1 MSTTELER
9 LQNDFAARI
18 RNPDGN
24 AIPEGVDPSRMAVYE
39 NLIYNGTEELL
50 ENCFP
55 VIYEIASDELRESL
69 IRGFLSDHPAE
80 SPLFYEVPE
89 EFLSYL
95 IEGRDEPS
103 DPPYLAELAHF
114 EWMEL
119 ALELTDEPR
128 PENVNPKGDLY
139 HDIIEPSPLMEVVG
153 YHYPVHEIDAKNLP
167 TAQDK
172 GSYCLA
178 VYRDRDDVVQ
188 CLVLSVIA
196 TRLLQFV
203 RQHELTGK
211 QAVEFLAQEMPDS
224 SLDDL
229 KETSMDVF
237 QQLLEADVILG
248 TQQ

>member
-9 LQNDFAARI
+9 LQNEFAARI
-18 RNPDGN
+18 RNPDSN
-24 AIPEGVDPSRMAVYE
+24 SVPEGVDPARMRVYQD
-39 NLIYNGTEELL
+39 LIYNGTEELL

-69 IRGFLSDHPAE
+69 IRGFLSDHSAE

-95 IEGRDEPS
+95 IEGREEPS

-119 ALELTDEPR
+119 ALELTDEQR
-128 PENVNPKGDLY
+128 PKNIDPVGDLY

-153 YHYPVHEIDAKNLP
+153 YHYPVHEIDANNLP
-167 TAQDK
+167 TIQDK
-172 GSYCLA
+172 SSYCLA
-178 VYRDRDDVVQ
+178 VYRDKDEVVQ
-188 CLVLSVIA
+188 CLVLSAIA

-203 RQHELTGK
+203 RQHELSGQ
-211 QAVEFLAQEMPDS
+211 QAIELLAKEMPGS
-224 SLDDL
+224 SFEDL
-229 KETSMDVF
+229 KETGMGIF

-248 TQQ
+248 TKA